1 LGDDD
6 LQLSLYCVYELS
18 YRGFRGVS
26 PRRELD
32 PVVQQVRSRLSG
44 AFEDALRGAVD
55 VPPVAGDASSTM
67 RTWLNQIDGPSLST
81 YLLEHGSLRELREFM
96 VHRSAYQLKEADPH
110 SWLIPRLSPGPRKSA
125 LIEIQ
130 TDEYGRGRPGE
141 SHAELFAQAMDA
153 AGLDPTY
160 GAHLHRLP
168 GVTLA
173 TCNLISLFGSERR
186 LAGALLG
193 HLAAFEMTSVEPMH
207 RYRMAMAEHG
217 LPDATRRFYDVHVD
231 ADVHH
236 GRLAE
241 EVLIGGD
248 LESDGVEPSE
258 VLFGAAALIHVE
270 DRFARH
276 LLQSWA
282 DHRSSFVGVA
292 DRRDEPHL
300 DGRRA
305 GARTG
310 RASRAG
316 RVLAP
321 EGE

>member
-1 LGDDD
+1 
-6 LQLSLYCVYELS
+6 
-18 YRGFRGVS
+18 
-26 PRRELD
+26 
-32 PVVQQVRSRLSG
+32 
-44 AFEDALRGAVD
+44 
-55 VPPVAGDASSTM
+55 
-67 RTWLNQIDGPSLST
+67 
-81 YLLEHGSLRELREFM
+81 
-96 VHRSAYQLKEADPH
+96 
-110 SWLIPRLSPGPRKSA
+110 
-125 LIEIQ
+125 
-130 TDEYGRGRPGE
+130 
-141 SHAELFAQAMDA
+141 
-153 AGLDPTY
+153 
-160 GAHLHRLP
+160 
-168 GVTLA
+168 
-173 TCNLISLFGSERR
+173 
-186 LAGALLG
+186 
-193 HLAAFEMTSVEPMH
+193 MH

-292 DRRDEPHL
+292 DRRDERHL